1 MVFRTGHLYTLLCQP
16 LSHTNNEI
24 FLSRVTGK
32 AYNTQKMEA
41 LDILKSGT
49 GQEKRKKSAGILIEM
64 LSALDSFG
72 IDKNMEIIK
81 ERYYHLTYWKTLANT
96 SSLECLRS

>member
-49 GQEKRKKSAGILIEM
+49 GQRKKEKISWH
-64 LSALDSFG
+64 F
-72 IDKNMEIIK
+72 N
-81 ERYYHLTYWKTLANT
+81 
-96 SSLECLRS
+96 